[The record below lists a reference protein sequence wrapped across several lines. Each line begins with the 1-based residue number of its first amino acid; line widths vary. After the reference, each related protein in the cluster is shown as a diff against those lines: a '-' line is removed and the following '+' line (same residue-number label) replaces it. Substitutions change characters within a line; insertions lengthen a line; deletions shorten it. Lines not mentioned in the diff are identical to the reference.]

1 MTNYKKKLF
10 LKSLKLNLTNGILK
24 VSIFILLMKNRK
36 EEKEGRRA
44 NDQYNLIIALILII
58 TSAIGPN

>member
-1 MTNYKKKLF
+1 
-10 LKSLKLNLTNGILK
+10 LKLNLTNGILK
-24 VSIFILLMKNRK
+24 VSIFILLMKNRKEGRK